1 VVPACRTLDVVSIF
15 ALTVDDA
22 HAAFRAAAGFDADD
36 PWSRPVATSPLGEA
50 PPQPAIGIPSRASL
64 RVFGD
69 MIQADSFEAACV
81 RLAGLGADLREI
93 DFEPFHAVA
102 ELLYGGAWVA
112 ERHAV
117 VGDLMASDPDAVLPV
132 IRQIVGRAPSF
143 SATDAFR
150 DLYRL
155 EALRR
160 QVAPLIAS
168 VDVLCVPSIP
178 TFVTVAEVEADPIG
192 PNSRLGT
199 YTNFVNLLGLCGL
212 TVPTPPRADGR
223 PGSVTLLAPAGCD
236 GLIAALGRRIERW
249 EARTLGAIGMPV
261 PPAEPALVTAGPD
274 EIEVAVCG
282 AHMSGLPLNGELTR
296 LGGRFLRAPR
306 TRPQY
311 QLFSLPG
318 GPPRRPG
325 MVRTAEGEGASIGV
339 EVWAL
344 PRANFGAFIAGIP
357 APLSIGTV
365 LLADG
370 TSPKGFL
377 CETAGTAGARDVSAL
392 GDWRRVLAEA
402 AA

>member
-1 VVPACRTLDVVSIF
+1 VPACRTLDTVSVF

-22 HAAFRAAAGFDADD
+22 HAVFRAAAGYDAGD
-36 PWSRPVATSPLGEA
+36 PYSRPVASGPLGDA
-50 PPQPAIGIPSRASL
+50 PAFPAVGIPSRESL
-64 RVFGD
+64 RFFGD
-69 MIQADSFEAACV
+69 TVQAEAFEAACV
-81 RLAGLGADLREI
+81 RLAGLGAELSEI
-93 DFEPFHAVA
+93 DFAPFHAVA

-117 VGDLMASDPDAVLPV
+117 AGELIERDPDSVLPV
-132 IRQIVGRAPSF
+132 IRNIVGRATSL

-160 QVAPLIAS
+160 EVAPMMAAVDLI
-168 VDVLCVPSIP
+168 CVPSIP
-178 TFVTVAEVEADPIG
+178 GFVTVDEVAADPIG

-223 PGSVTLLAPAGCD
+223 PGSVTLLAEAGRD

-249 EARTLGAIGMPV
+249 EARSLGATGWPV
-261 PPAEPALVTAGPD
+261 PPAAPVLAIAGED
-274 EIEVAVCG
+274 EIEIAVCG
-282 AHMSGLPLNGELTR
+282 AHMSGLPLNVELTR
-296 LGGRFLRAPR
+296 LGARFLRAAR
-306 TRPQY
+306 TRPEY
-311 QLFSLPG
+311 RLYSLPG

-325 MVRTAEGEGASIGV
+325 MLRVPDGDGAAIAV

-344 PRANFGAFIAGIP
+344 PRVALGDFMAGIP
-357 APLSIGTV
+357 APLGIGTV

-370 TSPKGFL
+370 TSPKGFV
-377 CETAGTAGARDVSAL
+377 CEPVGTVGARDVSGL

-402 AA
+402 DP